1 MGMGM
6 TSAMSL
12 PAAPA
17 RIGRLL
23 RDLGRALRDLGRAIK
38 QRLGNRYR
46 PEQHYMR
53 GPGPKCQERNSAAPA
68 REPRHAAG
76 EPAGCHA
83 NEAQRPGVSKQSRRG
98 RR

>member
-6 TSAMSL
+6 ISAMSL

-17 RIGRLL
+17 RIGRML
-23 RDLGRALRDLGRAIK
+23 RALGRAIK
-38 QRLGNRYR
+38 QYLGSRYR

-53 GPGPKCQERNSAAPA
+53 GPGPKWQERNAAAPA
-68 REPRHAAG
+68 REARHAAG
-76 EPAGCHA
+76 EPAGRRA
-83 NEAQRPGVSKQSRRG
+83 GEAQRPGLSKQSRRG